1 MLYFTIIVSQYSFC
15 IVILQLQANWKI
27 RLQKAWSGSSLEAY
41 CQQVNTCIDISLK
54 CMESDK
60 DKRPN
65 IANVVQQLDENEHE
79 IGKVTNTI
87 ILFVLFI
94 KSILWRYNNYR
105 DFKGHQSSTQFIQVW
120 ASCSKDN
127 IAMCYVC
134 DRIILYIRIKMNC

>member
-41 CQQVNTCIDISLK
+41 CQQVNTCIDIALK

-65 IANVVQQLDENEHE
+65 IANVVQQLDEIENE

-94 KSILWRYNNYR
+94 KSSIL
-105 DFKGHQSSTQFIQVW
+105 
-120 ASCSKDN
+120 
-127 IAMCYVC
+127 
-134 DRIILYIRIKMNC
+134 